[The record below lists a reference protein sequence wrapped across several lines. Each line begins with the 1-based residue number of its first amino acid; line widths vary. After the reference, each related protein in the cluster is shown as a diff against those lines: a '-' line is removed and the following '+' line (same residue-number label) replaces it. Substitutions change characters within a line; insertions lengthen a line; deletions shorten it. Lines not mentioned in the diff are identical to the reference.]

1 VCLLAAR
8 VPWHCTTRDMSFS
21 EQILLIKTLFAA
33 GGIVMPPLVLCILL
47 LWYGLGYRFWVM
59 KEPKS
64 MGVRDMLKYYQEHDD
79 KPAGNIV
86 AQAIKQGL
94 WLKKKDVRNLRRHLD
109 AAFYGYEREI
119 RKFSVLIRVVI
130 LISPLLGLLGTVIGM
145 IETFDSLATMTLF
158 SQSGGIA
165 GGISQALF
173 TTQMGL
179 TVAIPGLLAHS
190 ILNRKQQQIE
200 QDLSQVKDLLCH
212 QALVHHTRE
221 ISHAEK

>member
-1 VCLLAAR
+1 MDPTELI
-8 VPWHCTTRDMSFS
+8 
-21 EQILLIKTLFAA
+21 ILTKALFVA

-59 KEPKS
+59 KEPRS
-64 MGVRDMLKYYQEHDD
+64 MGVRDMLKYYQEHNE
-79 KPAGNIV
+79 KPAKNIV
-86 AQAIKQGL
+86 ARAVKQGL
-94 WLKKKDVRNLRRHLD
+94 AFKNKGVKNLRRHLD
-109 AAFYGYEREI
+109 EAFYEYEREI
-119 RKFSVLIRVVI
+119 GKFSVLIHVVI

-145 IETFDSLATMTLF
+145 IETFDSLATMTLH

-190 ILNRKQQQIE
+190 ILIRKQRQIE

-212 QALVHHTRE
+212 QV
-221 ISHAEK
+221 IKSNEK

>member
-1 VCLLAAR
+1 
-8 VPWHCTTRDMSFS
+8 MNFS
-21 EQILLIKTLFAA
+21 EQILLIKDLFAA

-59 KEPKS
+59 KDPKL
-64 MGVRDMLKYYQEHDD
+64 MGVRDMLKYYQEHED
-79 KPAGNIV
+79 ALATNIV
-86 AQAIKQGL
+86 ARAIKQGL
-94 WLKKKDVRNLRRHLD
+94 ALKKEGVIHLRRHLD
-109 AAFYGYEREI
+109 AAFYDYGREI
-119 RKFSVLIRVVI
+119 EKFSVLVRVVI

-190 ILNRKQQQIE
+190 ILNRKQRQIE

-212 QALVHHTRE
+212 QTHVYHTTR
-221 ISHAEK
+221 IA

>member
-1 VCLLAAR
+1 MDPTELI
-8 VPWHCTTRDMSFS
+8 
-21 EQILLIKTLFAA
+21 ILTKALFVA

-59 KEPKS
+59 KEPRS
-64 MGVRDMLKYYQEHDD
+64 MGVRDMLKYYQEHNE
-79 KPAGNIV
+79 KPAKNIV
-86 AQAIKQGL
+86 ARAVKQGL
-94 WLKKKDVRNLRRHLD
+94 AFKNKGVKNLRRHLD
-109 AAFYGYEREI
+109 AAFYEYEREI
-119 RKFSVLIRVVI
+119 GKFSVLIHVVI

-145 IETFDSLATMTLF
+145 IETFDSLATMTLH

-179 TVAIPGLLAHS
+179 MVAIPGLLAHS
-190 ILNRKQQQIE
+190 ILIRKQRQIE

-212 QALVHHTRE
+212 QTTKSNV
-221 ISHAEK
+221 K

>member
-1 VCLLAAR
+1 MNLTEL
-8 VPWHCTTRDMSFS
+8 T
-21 EQILLIKTLFAA
+21 ILIKELFVA

-59 KEPKS
+59 KEPKL
-64 MGVRDMLKYYQEHDD
+64 MGVRDMLKYYQDHQDP
-79 KPAGNIV
+79 PAKNVV
-86 AQAIKQGL
+86 ARAIQQGIA
-94 WLKKKDVRNLRRHLD
+94 LKRKGVRNLRRHLD
-109 AAFYGYEREI
+109 AAFYDYEREI
-119 RKFSVLIRVVI
+119 GKFSVLVRVVI

-145 IETFDSLATMTLF
+145 IETFDSLATMTLH

-212 QALVHHTRE
+212 QTTVKKLNG
-221 ISHAEK
+221 K

>member
-1 VCLLAAR
+1 MNL
-8 VPWHCTTRDMSFS
+8 TEFT
-21 EQILLIKTLFAA
+21 ILIKELFVA

-59 KEPKS
+59 KEPKL
-64 MGVRDMLKYYQEHDD
+64 MGVRDMLKYYQDHQDQSA
-79 KPAGNIV
+79 KNIV
-86 AQAIKQGL
+86 ARAIQQGIA
-94 WLKKKDVRNLRRHLD
+94 LKRKGVRNLRRHLD
-109 AAFYGYEREI
+109 AAFYDYEREI
-119 RKFSVLIRVVI
+119 GKFSVLVRVVI

-145 IETFDSLATMTLF
+145 IETFDSLATMTLH

-212 QALVHHTRE
+212 QTTVKKT
-221 ISHAEK
+221 

>member
-1 VCLLAAR
+1 MNL
-8 VPWHCTTRDMSFS
+8 S
-21 EQILLIKTLFAA
+21 EYILLVKELFNA
-33 GGIVMPPLVLCILL
+33 GGIVMPPLLLCTLL

-59 KEPKS
+59 KEPKL
-64 MGVRDMLKYYQEHDD
+64 MGVRDMLSYYQEHNDQ
-79 KPAGNIV
+79 PAKNIV
-86 AQAIKQGL
+86 ARAVQQGIE
-94 WLKKKDVRNLRRHLD
+94 LKKKGVRNLRRHLD
-109 AAFYGYEREI
+109 AAFYDYEREI
-119 RKFSVLIRVVI
+119 RKFSVLVGVVI

-190 ILNRKQQQIE
+190 ILNRKQHQIE

-212 QALVHHTRE
+212 QTHIHHLTKNN
-221 ISHAEK
+221 SL

>member
-1 VCLLAAR
+1 MDPTELI
-8 VPWHCTTRDMSFS
+8 
-21 EQILLIKTLFAA
+21 ILTKALFVA

-59 KEPKS
+59 KEPRS
-64 MGVRDMLKYYQEHDD
+64 MGVRDMLKYYQEHAD
-79 KPAGNIV
+79 KPAKNIV
-86 AQAIKQGL
+86 ARAVKQGL
-94 WLKKKDVRNLRRHLD
+94 AFKNKGVKNLRRHLD
-109 AAFYGYEREI
+109 AAFYEYEREI
-119 RKFSVLIRVVI
+119 GKFSVLIHVVI

-145 IETFDSLATMTLF
+145 IETFDSLATMTLH

-190 ILNRKQQQIE
+190 ILIRKQRQIE

-212 QALVHHTRE
+212 QTTKSNV
-221 ISHAEK
+221 K

>member
-1 VCLLAAR
+1 
-8 VPWHCTTRDMSFS
+8 MGFS
-21 EQILLIKTLFAA
+21 EHWIIIKEMFVA

-59 KEPKS
+59 KEPKR
-64 MGVRDMLKYYQEHDD
+64 MGVRDLLKYYQHHQDR
-79 KPAGNIV
+79 PAKNIV
-86 AQAIKQGL
+86 ARAIKQGVL
-94 WLKKKDVRNLRRHLD
+94 LQQKGVKNLRRHLD
-109 AAFYGYEREI
+109 AAFYEFEREI
-119 RKFSVLIRVVI
+119 GKFSILVRAVI

-145 IETFDSLATMTLF
+145 IETFDSLATMTLH

-190 ILNRKQQQIE
+190 ILNRKQLQIE
-200 QDLSQVKDLLCH
+200 SDLEQIKDLLCH
-212 QALVHHTRE
+212 QIPIQPATTM
-221 ISHAEK
+221 SS